1 MVYRLVI
8 SPDQLNHPQI
18 HLTPEQHH
26 YLKRV
31 LRLQDGDR
39 FVVMDGCGQTWLAQ
53 LNQEQADIV
62 NVLTESSELPLA
74 VTLLI
79 ALPKGSGFE
88 EILRPCT
95 ELGVSTI
102 VPVISDRTLLKPSP
116 QKWERWQRIV
126 KEAAEQCERQLVP
139 TVLEPLP
146 FAEALIQFKEWG
158 HTGYICVTRRASFP
172 LMSYLSR
179 PLPHNLVIATGPE
192 GGWTDAEVESAIAA
206 GLTPVSLGK
215 RILRAITAPTVA
227 LSLVAAASETAE
239 TLPDSSFSAPLPLP
253 C

>member
-8 SPDQLNHPQI
+8 SPDQLNHQQI
-18 HLTPEQHH
+18 HLTAEQYH

-31 LRLQDGDR
+31 LRFQDGDR
-39 FVVMDGCGQTWLAQ
+39 FVAMDGCGQTWLAQ
-53 LNQEQADIV
+53 LNQDQAEIV
-62 NVLTESSELPLA
+62 NVLTESSELPVA

-95 ELGVSTI
+95 ELGVSTF

-139 TVLEPLP
+139 NVLEPLP
-146 FAEALIQFKEWG
+146 FSEALMQFQEREQ
-158 HTGYICVTRRASFP
+158 TGYLCVTRRESCS
-172 LMSYLSR
+172 LMSHLSQQ
-179 PLPHNLVIATGPE
+179 LPNNLVIATGPE
-192 GGWTDAEVESAIAA
+192 GGWTEDEVESAIAT
-206 GLTPVSLGK
+206 GFIPVSLGK

-227 LSLVAAASETAE
+227 MSVVAALSENIPA
-239 TLPDSSFSAPLPLP
+239 PSFSHS
-253 C
+253 

>member
-8 SPDQLNHPQI
+8 SPDQLNHQQLQ
-18 HLTPEQHH
+18 LTAEQYH

-31 LRLQDGDR
+31 LRFQDGDR
-39 FVVMDGCGQTWLAQ
+39 FVAMDGCGQTWLAQ
-53 LNQEQADIV
+53 LNQDQAEIV
-62 NVLTESSELPLA
+62 NVLTESSELPVA

-95 ELGVSTI
+95 ELGVSTF
-102 VPVISDRTLLKPSP
+102 VPIISDRTLLKPSP

-139 TVLEPLP
+139 NVLEPLP
-146 FAEALIQFKEWG
+146 FSEALMQFQKWG
-158 HTGYICVTRRASFP
+158 HTGYLCVTRRESCS
-172 LMSYLSR
+172 LMSHLSR
-179 PLPHNLVIATGPE
+179 LLPNNLVIATGPE
-192 GGWTDAEVESAIAA
+192 GGWTDTEVENAIAV

-227 LSLVAAASETAE
+227 LSVVAAISENY
-239 TLPDSSFSAPLPLP
+239 PDSSFPECLP